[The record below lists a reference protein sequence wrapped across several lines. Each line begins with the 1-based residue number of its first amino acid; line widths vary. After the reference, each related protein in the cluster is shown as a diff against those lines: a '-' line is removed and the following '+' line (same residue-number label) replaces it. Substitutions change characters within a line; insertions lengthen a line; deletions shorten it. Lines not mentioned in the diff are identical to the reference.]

1 MMPAKNLKG
10 DKMDIKK
17 LQDIPSWE
25 WPENADAII
34 LETLKSHDA
43 EASDRLLAAELAG
56 DMTVIDDKLAEAM
69 LSVAKN
75 ANEPEEIRTQA
86 VISLGPVLEYTYDEV
101 DDPQDL
107 AISMEMFRKIQTV
120 LRKLYMDAS
129 NPKELR
135 RRTLEASVR
144 APEDW
149 HREAIDAAWQD
160 NDDDWNLTA
169 VFSMGYIAGFDDQII
184 EALDS
189 KNEDIY
195 YEAIRAS
202 GAWGLDE
209 AWSDIEAI
217 LTAKESD
224 KYLLLAAIEASVSI
238 RPEEA
243 AMILSD
249 LSCDEDEEIAE
260 AAQEAIA
267 LSGLYVEDD
276 FDDDDGDKTIH

>member
-1 MMPAKNLKG
+1 
-10 DKMDIKK
+10 MDIKK
-17 LQDIPSWE
+17 LQEMPSWE
-25 WPENADAII
+25 WPENASEII
-34 LETLKSHDA
+34 LEVLRSHDA
-43 EASDRLLAAELAG
+43 DESDRLLAAGLAG
-56 DMTVIDDKLAEAM
+56 DMTVIDDKLAEAL

-75 ANEPEEIRTQA
+75 GNEPEEIRTQA

-107 AISMEMFRKIQTV
+107 AISTDMFKKIQTA
-120 LRKLYMDAS
+120 LWKLYMDTS

-149 HREAIDAAWQD
+149 HHEAIDAIWQD
-160 NDDDWNLTA
+160 EDEGWKLTA
-169 VFSMGYIAGFDDQII
+169 VFCMGYIAGFDAQII
-184 EALDS
+184 ESLDS
-189 KNEDIY
+189 RNEDIY

-202 GAWGLDE
+202 GSWGLDE
-209 AWSDIEAI
+209 AWSDIASI
-217 LTAKESD
+217 LTGKESD

-243 AMILSD
+243 ARILSD

-267 LSGLYVEDD
+267 LSGVYVEDD
-276 FDDDDGDKTIH
+276 FDDDDNKTIH

>member
-1 MMPAKNLKG
+1 MLKNLKG
-10 DKMDIKK
+10 ASMDIKK

-43 EASDRLLAAELAG
+43 DTSDRLLAAELAG

-69 LSVAKN
+69 LFVAKN
-75 ANEPEEIRTQA
+75 GDEPEEIRTQV

-107 AISMEMFRKIQTV
+107 VISMEMFRKTQTS
-120 LRKLYMDAS
+120 LRKLYMDLS

-149 HREAIDAAWQD
+149 HREAIDAAWQE

-189 KNEDIY
+189 RNEDIY
-195 YEAIRAS
+195 YEAIRAA

-209 AWSDIEAI
+209 AWSDVASI
-217 LTAKESD
+217 LTGKEAD

-243 AMILSD
+243 AMILSN

-267 LSGLYVEDD
+267 LSGVYVGDD

>member
-1 MMPAKNLKG
+1 MPAKNLKG
-10 DKMDIKK
+10 DKMAIKK
-17 LQDIPSWE
+17 LQDLPSWE
-25 WPENADAII
+25 WPENAGAII
-34 LETLKSHDA
+34 LEVLHNHDA
-43 EASDRLLAAELAG
+43 DESDRHLAAELAG
-56 DMTVIDDKLAEAM
+56 DMTVIDDKLAEAL
-69 LSVAKN
+69 LSIAKN
-75 ANEPEEIRTQA
+75 GNEPEELRARA

-101 DDPQDL
+101 DDLQDL
-107 AISMEMFRKIQTV
+107 TISMEMFRKIQTS

-160 NDDDWNLTA
+160 NDDEWNLTA
-169 VFSMGYIAGFDDQII
+169 VFSMGYISGFDDQII

-189 KNEDIY
+189 RNEDIY
-195 YEAIRAS
+195 FEAIRAS

-209 AWSDIEAI
+209 AWSDIESI

-243 AMILSD
+243 ARILSD

-260 AAQEAIA
+260 AAQDAIA
-267 LSGLYVEDD
+267 LSGVYVEDD